1 MKSKKILLP
10 IIILGVAVLL
20 MAVCSVVMSIAKKP
34 TITEQEF
41 PFSITYELDGETKT
55 IQDVY
60 KVRYDGNGGYTDTKG
75 RCYVGEIS
83 DMGEGTTC
91 YILKKDK
98 KGRIELQTNF
108 LQQ

>member
-10 IIILGVAVLL
+10 IVILGVSVLL
-20 MAVCSVVMSIAKKP
+20 MAVCSIVMSIAKKP

-60 KVRYDGNGGYTDTKG
+60 RVRYDGNGGYTDTKG

-83 DMGEGTTC
+83 DMSEGTT